1 MTVWACVPCMIHRL
15 KTTTQNKEAEEPRQ
29 VICNKTEFLA
39 FLAKGWTQA
48 VDAKLNGD
56 SLLTFRA

>member
-1 MTVWACVPCMIHRL
+1 MIHRL